1 MEKGKCCELFYQQAR
16 QVTEQGEPGRPR
28 EATPAPP
35 LQGTVPLLVA
45 WRGSAHPSEAAES
58 DFSQDGGNARFLI
71 CQYQKVSVLET
82 ARVTLSGQK
91 SGGGFPWRGG
101 DDRAGRI
108 AGFCPALAGLCGF
121 VWRVNIS
128 GSHTFSVLCR
138 SSQIKTKKRIK
149 GN

>member
-101 DDRAGRI
+101 DDRRWG
-108 AGFCPALAGLCGF
+108 GGLLGSVLPWPGYVGLCG
-121 VWRVNIS
+121 V
-128 GSHTFSVLCR
+128 
-138 SSQIKTKKRIK
+138 
-149 GN
+149 